1 MYATYSQG
9 FRKEIIIQ
17 TDSQM
22 LYLYMIDLY
31 LNICIYIYIEKVE
44 RIKPIW

>member
-17 TDSQM
+17 TDKQM
-22 LYLYMIDLY
+22 LYLYLYDRPISKYLHLY
-31 LNICIYIYIEKVE
+31 LY
-44 RIKPIW
+44 